1 MAGAIDHYLS
11 IIEMLACEKIHRGK
25 IGEEPIGKIS
35 LTGTCSHDFALISG
49 P

>member
-11 IIEMLACEKIHRGK
+11 IIEMLACEKIQRSK
-25 IGEEPIGKIS
+25 KSEEPIEKIG
-35 LTGTCSHDFALISG
+35 LVGVCSHDFALISG

>member
-11 IIEMLACEKIHRGK
+11 IIEMLAFFSFLA
-25 IGEEPIGKIS
+25 KIS
-35 LTGTCSHDFALISG
+35 DAPLLPDCRLQ